1 MLRFM
6 PICCKIMMERAAVSG
21 SKSSAV
27 ELFFLLLIFPLHPQ
41 TQWKVKPRGS
51 CLCLRVSN
59 AVTMVLCRLTHAAQ
73 MITMDAMDG
82 GHTQVN
88 LRLLFQCF
96 PTADQ
101 ALG

>member
-1 MLRFM
+1 
-6 PICCKIMMERAAVSG
+6 MMERAAVSG

-73 MITMDAMDG
+73 MIAMDA
-82 GHTQVN
+82 N

-96 PTADQ
+96 PTAEQ